1 MIMANT
7 VIDYSALWG
16 KIGEWGRKAGR
27 ASTRPVL
34 LLYYVMTSK
43 DTPRKDKWAIFAS
56 IAYLVLPIDVLSAR
70 RLPVIG
76 WLDEVVSLGVMIQKM
91 QQRVTPE
98 MQRRADETLD
108 RWFPEYTEF
117 EEIPLTVES

>member
-1 MIMANT
+1 MSTTIIN
-7 VIDYSALWG
+7 YEQLWHG
-16 KIGEWGRKAGR
+16 IGEWARKAGR
-27 ASTRPVL
+27 VATRPVL

-56 IAYLVLPIDVLSAR
+56 IAYLVLPVDIISAR

-76 WLDEVVSLGVMIQKM
+76 WLDEAVSLGVMIQKM
-91 QQRVTPE
+91 QHRVTPE

-108 RWFPEYTEF
+108 RWFPEYAEF
-117 EEIPLTVES
+117 EEVNGLETV